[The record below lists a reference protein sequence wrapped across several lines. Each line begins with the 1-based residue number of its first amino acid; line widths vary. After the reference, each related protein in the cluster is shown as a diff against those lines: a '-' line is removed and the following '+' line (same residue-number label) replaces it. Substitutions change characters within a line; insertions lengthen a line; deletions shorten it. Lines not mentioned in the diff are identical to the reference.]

1 MNTLLGSSVKQ
12 NETFIKKLE
21 DLKVQWEEHKKKINS
36 MKMNK
41 SELIEYTKKIS
52 DGYVANI
59 NIIVDISSI
68 LINYR
73 EFMNDLVKDMQTV
86 FDETK
91 SVSILSQTDLD
102 YLKNT
107 TDKKLDELKNYFNKN
122 LPTVMSEFK
131 NKGFDETAKKLGGL
145 QSDFESIIN
154 SQQRLAVGG
163 AFKNKKKAVVKKAVA
178 KKAVTKLAK

>member
-21 DLKVQWEEHKKKINS
+21 DLKVQWEDHKKKINS

-86 FDETK
+86 FDDTK

-163 AFKNKKKAVVKKAVA
+163 ALKNKKSVGKKQSVTKKAVQKRA
-178 KKAVTKLAK
+178 K